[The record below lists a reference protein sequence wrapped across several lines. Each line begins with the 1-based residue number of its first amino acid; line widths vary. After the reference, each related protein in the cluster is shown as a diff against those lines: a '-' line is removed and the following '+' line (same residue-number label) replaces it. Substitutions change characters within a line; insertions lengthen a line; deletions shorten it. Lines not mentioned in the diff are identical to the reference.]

1 MRVVDEKKQRRI
13 VWGALLVALLA
24 VNYYWFKSPVTIGF
38 DPNDEKCL
46 PDMHLSLLVKQNPAH
61 VERGDLLFWEPSGA
75 LSYIKQAYVL
85 KRVSGVPGDRLQV
98 TGEEVLVNGEVVAK
112 GLPLV
117 DTTKVST
124 KAFERDEVIPAGK
137 FFMTGTHPLS
147 NDSRYW
153 GYLDVGSVVGK
164 GYKIF

>member
-1 MRVVDEKKQRRI
+1 MSQIDVKNQRRV

-24 VNYYWFKSPVTIGF
+24 MNYYWFKSPITIGF
-38 DPNDEKCL
+38 DPNDERCL
-46 PDMHLSLLVKQNPAH
+46 PDVHVALLVKQSTARA
-61 VERGDLLFWEPSGA
+61 ERGDLFYWEPSGA
-75 LSYIKQAYVL
+75 LSQIKQAYIL
-85 KRVSGVPGDRLQV
+85 KRVSGVPGDRLQIKG
-98 TGEEVLVNGEVVAK
+98 TDVLINGEVVAQ

-117 DTTKVST
+117 DTTKVPLN
-124 KAFERDEVIPAGK
+124 AFERDEVIPDGK

-153 GYLDVGSVVGK
+153 GYLESAAVVGK

>member
-1 MRVVDEKKQRRI
+1 MSEVDAKKQRRV

-24 VNYYWFKSPVTIGF
+24 VNYYWFQSPITIGF

-46 PDMHLSLLVKQNPAH
+46 PDMHISLLIKKHPADIA
-61 VERGDLLFWEPSGA
+61 RGDLLFWKPSGA
-75 LSYIKQAYVL
+75 LSYVKQAYVL

-98 TGEEVLVNGEVVAK
+98 TGEEVLINGEVVAT
-112 GLPLV
+112 GLPLL

-124 KAFERDEVIPAGK
+124 KALKRDEIIPAGK

-153 GYLDVGSVVGK
+153 GYLDIGAVIGK